1 MSALIE
7 KLKEVTKDM
16 LSEESLNQI
25 SEAFEQQVTKAAEDR
40 AKLQIDALLVKI
52 DEDHSSKVEKLVEAI
67 DRNHSEKLLK
77 VVEAINENHAGK
89 LKAVVRKYEKALNED
104 AATFKQS
111 LVESISNYLEAYLD
125 ENLPNTAIEEAVN
138 NKRAN
143 QVLNELRSMLSV
155 DLILGKETI
164 REAVM
169 DGKSKLDE
177 SSRIIDELKKQNSQL
192 NESLTKVKSDLVLEQ
207 RTAGLPDSKK
217 TYLSKVFKGKSAEF
231 IKENFDYTVKMFE
244 KQESKNIE
252 TLTEQAINNS
262 VTKNLDRPVIEESQE
277 VIEEGSENADAAH
290 PPLRMYM
297 QELSRH

>member
-7 KLKEVTKDM
+7 KLKEVTKDL
-16 LSEESLNQI
+16 LSEDSLNQI
-25 SEAFEQQVTKAAEDR
+25 SEAFEQQVNKAAEDR
-40 AKLQIDALLVKI
+40 AKLQLESLLVKI
-52 DEDHSSKVEKLVEAI
+52 DEDHSAKVEKLVEAI
-67 DRNHSEKLLK
+67 DRNHSDKLLK

-104 AATFKQS
+104 ASTFKQT

-125 ENLPNTAIEEAVN
+125 ENLPKTAIEEAVA
-138 NKRAN
+138 NKRSA

-177 SSRIIDELKKQNSQL
+177 SSKIIEALKAENKQL
-192 NESLTKVKSDLVLEQ
+192 NESYNRAHANLLFESK
-207 RTAGLPDSKK
+207 TAGLPDQKK
-217 TYLSKVFKGKSAEF
+217 AYLQKVFKGKTADF
-231 IKENFDYTVKMFE
+231 INENFDYTCKMFD
-244 KQESKNIE
+244 KQESKSIE
-252 TLTEQAINNS
+252 TLTEQAVS
-262 VTKNLDRPVIEESQE
+262 KAVSRNLDRPVVDQQQVVEES
-277 VIEEGSENADAAH
+277 VKEEDANH

>member
-16 LSEESLNQI
+16 LSEESLTQI
-25 SEAFEQQVTKAAEDR
+25 SEAFEQQVNKAAEDR
-40 AKLQIDALLVKI
+40 AKLQLESFLVQI
-52 DEDHSSKVEKLVEAI
+52 DEDHSAKVEKLVEAI

-104 AATFKQS
+104 AASFKQS

-125 ENLPNTAIEEAVN
+125 ENLPKTAIEEAVQN
-138 NKRAN
+138 RRSA

-155 DLILGKETI
+155 DLVLGKETI

-169 DGKSKLDE
+169 DGKQK
-177 SSRIIDELKKQNSQL
+177 IIEALKAENKQL
-192 NESLTKVKSDLVLEQ
+192 NESYNRACSNLIFEQ
-207 RTAGLPDSKK
+207 KTAGLPDNKK
-217 TYLSKVFKGKSAEF
+217 AYLAKVFKGKSAEF
-231 IKENFDYTVKMFE
+231 IKENYDYTCKMFE
-244 KQESKNIE
+244 KQEAKNLE
-252 TLTEQAINNS
+252 TLTEQAVSQS
-262 VTKNLDRPVIEESQE
+262 VSRNLDRPVVENNQQ
-277 VIEEGSENADAAH
+277 VIEEGTSENADH
-290 PPLRMYM
+290 PPLKLYM

>member
-89 LKAVVRKYEKALNED
+89 LKDVVRKYEKALNED
-104 AATFKQS
+104 ASTFKQS

-169 DGKSKLDE
+169 DGKTKLDE
-177 SSRIIDELKKQNSQL
+177 SARIIDELKKQNGQL
-192 NESLTKVKSDLVLEQ
+192 NESLTKAKSDLVLEQ
-207 RTAGLPDSKK
+207 RTANLPDSKK
-217 TYLSKVFKGKSAEF
+217 NYLSKVFKGKSAEF

-277 VIEEGSENADAAH
+277 VIEEGSQNTDADH